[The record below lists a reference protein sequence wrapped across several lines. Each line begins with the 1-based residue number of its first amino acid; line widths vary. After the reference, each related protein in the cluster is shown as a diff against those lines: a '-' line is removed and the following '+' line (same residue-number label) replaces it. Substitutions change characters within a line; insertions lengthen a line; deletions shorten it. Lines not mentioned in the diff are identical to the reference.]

1 MTTVPS
7 NIWAADI
14 KWDSVALGP
23 KMKTE
28 SACVYCSNLFYCG
41 DGSYCGQD
49 IGIETDFEYV
59 YNENAVAQ
67 VIHLAIRDTEY
78 TPQMINAHPAKL
90 QLLLNQ
96 LKDELEDNE
105 WSVALGS
112 ISLDIDFDTKQ
123 LVFTGKT
130 ESVNPQSI
138 RVALDLTKGDKET

>member
-7 NIWAADI
+7 NIWAVDI

-23 KMKTE
+23 KLNDE
-28 SACVYCSNLFYCG
+28 G
-41 DGSYCGQD
+41 
-49 IGIETDFEYV
+49 TDFEYV
-59 YNENAVAQ
+59 YNEKAVAQ
-67 VIHLAIRDTEY
+67 VIHLAIRDSEY
-78 TPQMINAHPAKL
+78 TPQMINAHPTKL

-130 ESVNPQSI
+130 DNVTPQSI
-138 RVALDLTKGDKET
+138 RVALDLTKENEET